1 MDIDTLILSG
11 GSTKGIS
18 FIGSIKYLIENKY
31 IDEKFKNIKKI
42 ICVSASYILI
52 LTLIIFNF
60 NFNLVENELFNFNFE
75 ELLNINDIS
84 IKNFIN
90 NYGFVNYNRF
100 HIHIKKLLIDNF
112 NIDKMSLLKLFKLTN
127 IHIIVKVINISKQT
141 IEYIDHINNPK
152 MNILKLIQMT
162 TAIPIL
168 IKPIKYK
175 NNLYLDGGLCGNCPN
190 EINDSDNYICID
202 IKSNKIN
209 KKINNVY
216 DYFQSGWKMYDP
228 NILTRKYDIKNI
240 KIDLSKLNINTTKFI
255 LDNEIKNKILNE
267 GYNQTVEHFNRHQ
280 LHHPLD
286 ES

>member
-60 NFNLVENELFNFNFE
+60 NFNLIENELFNFNFE

-112 NIDKMSLLKLFKLTN
+112 YVDKMSLLKLFKLTN

-175 NNLYLDGGLCGNCPN
+175 NNLYLDGGLFGNCPN